1 MTLNELLSAI
11 GISNSEK
18 IQITRQDSWNHVD
31 ELETSS
37 PFLTILGNAE
47 IQELEAVSKGV
58 IRVSIDWDDVVL
70 AKEVT
75 NESEAITND

>member
-11 GISNSEK
+11 GSSDSEK
-18 IQITRQDSWNHVD
+18 IQITRQNSWDHVD

-37 PFLTILGNAE
+37 PLLVILGNAE
-47 IQELEAVSKGV
+47 IQELEAIDKDV
-58 IRVSIDWDDVVL
+58 IRVSIDWDDVL

-75 NESEAITND
+75 NEREAITND